1 MPHFLINSENIKNG
15 EIIIDE
21 KELFNHLTRS
31 LRLRAGEKVL
41 FLDENEIQYETVSK
55 NFNSKSAVFKINKQ
69 YKSKRKLNFHLA
81 LAQSVLKQEAQAS
94 AIQKSTELGV
104 KEIIPLYTDNC
115 AMKEDFIRE
124 KIEKWQK
131 IAVESVKQCERA
143 DIPKVK
149 ELSGLEKV
157 IKEYDNVFVF
167 AEKYADLTFSEYL
180 KEKKNEIKGSVLVI
194 IGCEGGFS
202 EREFDFFKQ
211 NNLPLLT
218 LGNLIL
224 RADTAC
230 AVSLSTV
237 INALR
242 DYEIY

>member
-1 MPHFLINSENIKNG
+1 MPHFLINSKCIKDG

-41 FLDENEIQYETVSK
+41 FLDENEIQYETISK
-55 NFNSKSAVFKINKQ
+55 NFNSKEAVFKIEKE
-69 YKSKRKLNFHLA
+69 YKSERKLNFHLA
-81 LAQSVLKQEAQAS
+81 LAQSVLKQDAQGS
-94 AIQKSTELGV
+94 AIQKATELGV

-115 AMKEDFIRE
+115 AMKEDFI
-124 KIEKWQK
+124 KSKVEKWQK

-149 ELSGLEKV
+149 ELSYIEKV

-167 AEKYADLTFSEYL
+167 AEKYADKTFSEYL
-180 KEKKNEIKGSVLVI
+180 KIEKPQIKGSILVI

-202 EREFDFFKQ
+202 EREFDFFKKQ
-211 NNLPLLT
+211 KLPLLT

-237 INALR
+237 INGLR
-242 DYEIY
+242 DYGIY